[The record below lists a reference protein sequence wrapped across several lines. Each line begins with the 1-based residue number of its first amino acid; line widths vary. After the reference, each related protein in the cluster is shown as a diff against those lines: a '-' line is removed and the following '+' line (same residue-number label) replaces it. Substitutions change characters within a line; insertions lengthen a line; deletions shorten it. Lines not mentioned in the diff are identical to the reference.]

1 MLAFSSNAKKSL
13 EKHARVASNA
23 GGGMFWP
30 LRRRR
35 NARHEIPLNGFVR
48 KGDKSIP
55 CRLRNVSASGALIE
69 IDSSDLF
76 ELNAH
81 LRIGHTATLEIPEIG
96 TFKAH
101 PTRMHWKFAGF
112 AIEDGA
118 AEIGAFIEHWQED
131 AGQDL
136 RPH

>member
-13 EKHARVASNA
+13 EKHARVATNA

-35 NARHEIPLNGFVR
+35 DARHQIPLEGLVR

-55 CRLRNVSASGALIE
+55 CRLRNISAGGALIE
-69 IDSSDLF
+69 IDTSDLF

-81 LRIGHTATLEIPEIG
+81 LRIGHTATLEIRSVG
-96 TFKAH
+96 AFKAH

-112 AIEDGA
+112 AFEDGR
-118 AEIGAFIEHWQED
+118 AEIGAFIEHHQESAAED
-131 AGQDL
+131 F

>member
-1 MLAFSSNAKKSL
+1 MLAYSNTLKKSVPNN
-13 EKHARVASNA
+13 ARDARGT

-30 LRRRR
+30 LRRRQDS
-35 NARHEIPLNGFVR
+35 RHEIPLEGIVR
-48 KGDKSIP
+48 KGEKSIP
-55 CRLRNVSASGALIE
+55 CRLRNISAGGALIE
-69 IDSSDLF
+69 IDTSDLF

-81 LRIGHTATLEIPEIG
+81 LRIGHSATLEIPSIG

-112 AIEDGA
+112 AFEDGS
-118 AEIGAFIEHWQED
+118 AEIGAFIKHWQES
-131 AGQDL
+131 AGQEV